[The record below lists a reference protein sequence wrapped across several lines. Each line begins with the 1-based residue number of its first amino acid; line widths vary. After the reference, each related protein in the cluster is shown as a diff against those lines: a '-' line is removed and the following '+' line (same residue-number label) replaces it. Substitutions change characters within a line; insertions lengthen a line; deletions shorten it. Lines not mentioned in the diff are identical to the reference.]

1 MNTFIR
7 KKSLIIALVLI
18 TKHINAQNYNDYRD
32 VEAAMLQVNG
42 KVYSEKKLEGA
53 IIGLPDNSNQL
64 FVRLHISYSSINEN
78 ASEDTVNLM
87 PDYIFNL
94 RIKIDSWKIQESLTS
109 GKTFETDG
117 YLTLN
122 HITKLVL
129 VEYTPLPSLTAQDGG
144 FNLNLIIGFNP
155 IDFNLNVGGTNTRFF
170 IRIGDAQVNR
180 L

>member
-1 MNTFIR
+1 
-7 KKSLIIALVLI
+7 
-18 TKHINAQNYNDYRD
+18 
-32 VEAAMLQVNG
+32 MLQVNG
-42 KVYSEKKLEGA
+42 NTSSEKKLEGA
-53 IIGLPDNSNQL
+53 IVALPDNTNQL
-64 FVRLHISYSSINEN
+64 LVRLHIPYYSIIEN
-78 ASEDTVNLM
+78 TAADTLTLL

-122 HITKLVL
+122 HITKLVP
-129 VEYTPLPSLTAQDGG
+129 VEYTPLPSLTVQDGG

-155 IDFNLNVGGTNTRFF
+155 VDFDLEVRDTKTRFF
-170 IRIGDAQVNR
+170 IRIGDAPVNR

>member
-1 MNTFIR
+1 MVNYIS
-7 KKSLIIALVLI
+7 KISMILALVLI
-18 TKHINAQNYNDYRD
+18 TKRINAQNYNDFSD
-32 VEAAMLQVNG
+32 AEAYILQVNG
-42 KVYSEKKLEGA
+42 SAYSEKKLDGA
-53 IIGLPDNSNQL
+53 IIALPYNSNQL
-64 FVRLHISYSSINEN
+64 IVRMHIPYSSINEN
-78 ASEDTVNLM
+78 ASEDTVSLL

-109 GKTFETDG
+109 GKTFEMNG

-129 VEYTPLPSLTAQDGG
+129 IEYTPLPSMTVQDGA

-155 IDFNLNVGGTNTRFF
+155 ADFNLGVRDINTRFI
-170 IRIGDAQVNR
+170 IRIGDASVNR